1 MLEDLEMIKE
11 IIARM
16 NLAKPIHAKK
26 NQIYVSDFIKYNMV
40 FLNFRYSLKLNAIK
54 DFEFNDF
61 DKCSMTISNVVV
73 LFDSSIVYS
82 IKKNPKYLQFKTLE
96 SLNKIFN
103 EIRV

>member
-1 MLEDLEMIKE
+1 
-11 IIARM
+11 M
-16 NLAKPIHAKK
+16 NLAMPIHAKK
-26 NQIYVSDFIKYNMV
+26 NQIYVSDFIKYDMV

-82 IKKNPKYLQFKTLE
+82 IKKIQNIYNLKL
-96 SLNKIFN
+96 LNH
-103 EIRV
+103 